1 MKRNIIRIDEEKC
14 TGCGLC
20 INACHE
26 GALQLVDGKAK
37 LVTDSYC
44 DGLGACLPS
53 CPMDA
58 IHIEEREA
66 DAFDEEAVQQRML
79 NLKAQQQH
87 QHHSHHAHDAH
98 GCNCGSESERESDS
112 HCGCDHGHSNVSAA
126 PTLACGCPGSQS
138 RTINRPAASPAAIA
152 HAPTASGVPAH
163 ATAVAPAAT
172 APPPESQLRQW
183 PVQIQLVPVN
193 APYLEGAHLL
203 VAADCTAYAY
213 ANIHNDFMRGKIT
226 LIGCPKLDDANYAE
240 KFTEILKNRNI
251 KSITVLRMQVPCCD
265 GIVHAVKM
273 AMVNS
278 GKMIPW
284 NVIVIDTEGNIV
296 EE

>member
-1 MKRNIIRIDEEKC
+1 MKRNIIKIDEEKC

-20 INACHE
+20 VNACHE
-26 GALQLVDGKAK
+26 GALQLIDGKAK

-53 CPMDA
+53 CPADA

-66 DAFDEEAVQQRML
+66 DAFDEEAVKQRML
-79 NLKAQQQH
+79 SLKAQQQH
-87 QHHSHHAHDAH
+87 QAHEAS
-98 GCNCGSESERESDS
+98 GCNCGSVNDR
-112 HCGCDHGHSNVSAA
+112 HCCNDNANSNASAA
-126 PTLACGCPGSQS
+126 
-138 RTINRPAASPAAIA
+138 
-152 HAPTASGVPAH
+152 
-163 ATAVAPAAT
+163 
-172 APPPESQLRQW
+172 PESQLRQW
-183 PVQIQLVPVN
+183 PVQIQLVPAN

-226 LIGCPKLDDANYAE
+226 LIGCPKLDDANYAD

-251 KSITVLRMQVPCCD
+251 KSITILRMQVPCCG
-265 GIVHAVKM
+265 GIVHAIKT

-278 GKMIPW
+278 GRMIPW
-284 NVIVIDTEGNIV
+284 NVVVIDTDGNIV